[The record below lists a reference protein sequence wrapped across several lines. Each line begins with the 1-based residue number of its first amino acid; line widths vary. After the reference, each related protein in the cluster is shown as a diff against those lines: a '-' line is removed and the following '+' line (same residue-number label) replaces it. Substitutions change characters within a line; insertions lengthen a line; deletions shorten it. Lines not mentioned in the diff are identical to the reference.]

1 LDKGVI
7 TVIKRRQQSGS
18 TVTEYLLVAAA
29 IFVAWNFVAV
39 VKDGLTSH
47 QAEYT
52 WSISQPNI

>member
-1 LDKGVI
+1 M
-7 TVIKRRQQSGS
+7 THMKRRQHKGGT
-18 TVTEYLLVAAA
+18 TVEYLLVAAA
-29 IFVAWNFVAV
+29 IFIAWNFVAI

>member
-1 LDKGVI
+1 MKQ
-7 TVIKRRQQSGS
+7 RQHKGS
-18 TVTEYLLVAAA
+18 TTVEYLLVAAA
-29 IFVAWNFVAV
+29 IFIAWNFVAI